1 MRSMGEGHALLIL
14 NFGDHPHPSRVLRRD
29 RRGKERRGDAALS
42 PQLFFMFSSPLI
54 PPGLVLGWLA
64 LSFGPLSALGLRASR
79 LFFCWP
85 LAIGCSDQGRDA
97 RREAGA

>member
-1 MRSMGEGHALLIL
+1 
-14 NFGDHPHPSRVLRRD
+14 
-29 RRGKERRGDAALS
+29 
-42 PQLFFMFSSPLI
+42 MFSRPLI

-85 LAIGCSDQGRDA
+85 LAIGCSDQRAICPSAERGPD
-97 RREAGA
+97 GGGVNVGLL